1 MAAKEFT
8 IDDLRRILRD
18 AAGEPEGEVDLDS
31 DILDVTFIDLG
42 YDSVALL
49 ETSRRIELER
59 SVELG
64 DSTVNDAHTPRA
76 LLAVVNGQLGAAAA
90 V

>member
-8 IDDLRRILRD
+8 IDDLRRILR
-18 AAGEPEGEVDLDS
+18 AAAGEVDLDS